1 MIEICET
8 IARLYFNY
16 LNLIL
21 MKQKVFITRMIP
33 QAGIDILE
41 EHFDVKVFSE
51 KRPIKKRELK
61 KLAKGCDGLLPL
73 LTDEVDAEIMDKT
86 GIKAISNY
94 AVGVDNVDI
103 NAATERKIPVM
114 NTPGVLT
121 NATADLTFALILAT
135 ARRLVEADAY
145 LRSGKWNGWD
155 PLLLLGGDISGKTL
169 GIVGLGRIGKAVA
182 ERAKGFGME
191 VIYNSKTKFQGDEEF
206 LGIQYVSFKE
216 LLERSDFVTLHTPYT
231 EETHHLI
238 GRQELEIMKPTSF
251 LINTARG
258 PIINEEELITG
269 LQEGLIAGAGLDV
282 YQEEPKFNKELA
294 KLSNVILLPHIGSA
308 SLETRTNMA
317 IIAAENLKNALFG
330 NRPAH
335 IVNPEIYD

>member
-1 MIEICET
+1 
-8 IARLYFNY
+8 
-16 LNLIL
+16 

-33 QAGIDILE
+33 QQGIDILKE
-41 EHFDVKVFSE
+41 DFEVSIFPE
-51 KRPIKKRELK
+51 NRPIKKKELK
-61 KLAKGCDGLLPL
+61 RMAKGCDGLISL
-73 LTDEVDAEIMDKT
+73 LTDKVDAEIMDKT

-103 NAATERKIPVM
+103 EAATERKIPVM

-121 NATADLTFALILAT
+121 NATADLTFSLILGT
-135 ARRLVEADAY
+135 ARRLIEADAY

-155 PLLLLGGDISGKTL
+155 PLLLLGGDVSGKTL

-191 VIYNSKTKFQGDEEF
+191 VIYNSKSKFQGDEEF
-206 LGIQYVSFKE
+206 LGIQFVSFKE
-216 LLERSDFVTLHTPYT
+216 LLKRSDFVTLHTPYT

-238 GRQELEIMKPTSF
+238 GRQELELMKPSAY

-258 PIINEEELITG
+258 QIVNEIELIEG
-269 LQEGLIAGAGLDV
+269 LKEGLIAGAGLDV
-282 YQEEPKFNKELA
+282 YYTEPKVNKELT
-294 KLSNVILLPHIGSA
+294 KLYNVILLPHIGSA
-308 SLETRTNMA
+308 SLDTRTNMA

-335 IVNPEIYD
+335 IINPEIYD

>member
-1 MIEICET
+1 
-8 IARLYFNY
+8 
-16 LNLIL
+16 

-33 QAGIDILE
+33 QQGIDILKE
-41 EHFDVKVFSE
+41 DFEVSIFPE
-51 KRPIKKRELK
+51 NRPIKKKELK
-61 KLAKGCDGLLPL
+61 RMAKGCDGLISL
-73 LTDEVDAEIMDKT
+73 LTDKVDAEIMDKT

-103 NAATERKIPVM
+103 EAATERKIPVM

-121 NATADLTFALILAT
+121 NATADLTFSLILGT
-135 ARRLVEADAY
+135 ARRLIEADAY

-155 PLLLLGGDISGKTL
+155 PLLLLGGDVSGKTL

-191 VIYNSKTKFQGDEEF
+191 VIYNSKSKFQGDEEF
-206 LGIQYVSFKE
+206 LGIQFVSFKE
-216 LLERSDFVTLHTPYT
+216 LLKRSDFVTLHTPYT

-238 GRQELEIMKPTSF
+238 GRQELELMKPSAY

-258 PIINEEELITG
+258 QIVNEIELIEG
-269 LQEGLIAGAGLDV
+269 LKEGLIAGAGLDV
-282 YQEEPKFNKELA
+282 YYTEPKVNKELA
-294 KLSNVILLPHIGSA
+294 KLYNVILLPHIGSA
-308 SLETRTNMA
+308 SLDTRTNMA

-335 IVNPEIYD
+335 IINPEIYD